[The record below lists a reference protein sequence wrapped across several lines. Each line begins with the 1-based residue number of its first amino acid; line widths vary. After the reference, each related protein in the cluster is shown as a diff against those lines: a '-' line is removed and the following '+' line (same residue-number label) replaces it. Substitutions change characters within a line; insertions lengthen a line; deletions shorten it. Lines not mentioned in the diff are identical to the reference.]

1 MMLFNVLRTRAHI
14 NMRTVVALLVMA
26 AVSTTM
32 VLVIVNMASSQAEEG
47 TISARLLALMALSL
61 IGFIW
66 SQHTADTLVAGEVER
81 ILHQFRLSLFDEVR
95 TSSPETLETVGQGPI
110 QAAMTQEMQTI
121 SNTLPMLMNGI
132 QQLVLIVFVSLYLA
146 WLSLFAFAMI
156 AVLAALAVG
165 IHLYRIKRIM
175 PLSAKP
181 PRTKANCLAG

>member
-1 MMLFNVLRTRAHI
+1 MMLFNVLRTRANI

-95 TSSPETLETVGQGPI
+95 TSSPETLETVGQGTI
-110 QAAMTQEMQTI
+110 Q
-121 SNTLPMLMNGI
+121 
-132 QQLVLIVFVSLYLA
+132 
-146 WLSLFAFAMI
+146 
-156 AVLAALAVG
+156 
-165 IHLYRIKRIM
+165 
-175 PLSAKP
+175 
-181 PRTKANCLAG
+181 